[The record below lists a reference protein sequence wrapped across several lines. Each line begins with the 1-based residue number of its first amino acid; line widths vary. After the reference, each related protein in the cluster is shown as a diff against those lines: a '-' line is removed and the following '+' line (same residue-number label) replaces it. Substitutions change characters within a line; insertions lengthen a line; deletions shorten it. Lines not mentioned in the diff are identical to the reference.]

1 MERISVTKAVRQFSN
16 LLNRVFYQGI
26 TVELERGNRVIARI
40 SPVPP
45 DSPLKVNNL
54 NQFFAELP
62 PLGKDADDFAN
73 DLARIRNQVP
83 LEQIKWG

>member
-45 DSPLKVNNL
+45 DSPLKVENL

-62 PLGKDADDFAN
+62 SLGKDADDFAN
-73 DLARIRNQVP
+73 DLSRIRNQVP